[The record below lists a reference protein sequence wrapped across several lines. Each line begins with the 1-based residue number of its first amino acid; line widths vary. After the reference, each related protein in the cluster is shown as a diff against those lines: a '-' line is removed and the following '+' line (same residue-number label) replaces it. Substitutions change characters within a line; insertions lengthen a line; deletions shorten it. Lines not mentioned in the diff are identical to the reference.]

1 VSHAAIGKHFDKGIT
16 VLNIKLKER
25 NMIEGN
31 QEILHEEEGTPEAPG
46 AAPEAEEARHEP
58 VDAKKRRWGK
68 KEDKQVE
75 EMGLKLAEINDKYL
89 RLSAEFDNY
98 RKRTL
103 KERAELLRTA
113 GEQVLVEILPVV
125 DNFERALSSM
135 ESTSDVAAL
144 KEGVNLIYSTFKD
157 FLSRNGVKEIATR
170 DAAFDTDLHE
180 AVTMIP
186 APTPDQ
192 KGKVIDTIERGYV
205 LHEKVIRFAKVIVG
219 E

>member
-1 VSHAAIGKHFDKGIT
+1 MTACD
-16 VLNIKLKER
+16 
-25 NMIEGN
+25 

-46 AAPEAEEARHEP
+46 AAHAPEEEETRHDP
-58 VDAKKRRWGK
+58 VDAKKKRWGK

-135 ESTSDVAAL
+135 ENAADVAAL
-144 KEGVNLIYSTFKD
+144 KEGVNLIYSTFKE
-157 FLSRNGVKEIATR
+157 FLSRNGVKEIVTR
-170 DAAFDTDLHE
+170 DAVFNTDLHE
-180 AVTMIP
+180 AMTMIP